1 MIQIQVYHISTTNTN
16 FFVNCTNNGTG
27 NESSSIKTVRIFVFI
42 KQFVN
47 FLSKHINKTWIF
59 LRIIER
65 YFFFFGE
72 IKCKQGVKIFEKHPN
87 KMEIF
92 LRIVEGLFS
101 WVIFCFQIWFYSLFF
116 LKKYPSNNTK
126 GGSAM
131 KESYKSFDELP
142 MMLSVS
148 QVAKVLGI
156 SRTRSYELVNEK
168 GFPKIKIGTRI
179 VVPKDEFKLWIQKQ
193 IKKG

>member
-1 MIQIQVYHISTTNTN
+1 M
-16 FFVNCTNNGTG
+16 
-27 NESSSIKTVRIFVFI
+27 
-42 KQFVN
+42 
-47 FLSKHINKTWIF
+47 
-59 LRIIER
+59 
-65 YFFFFGE
+65 
-72 IKCKQGVKIFEKHPN
+72 KCKQGVKNFEKHPN
-87 KMEIF
+87 KMGIF

-101 WVIFCFQIWFYSLFF
+101 WVNFCFQISLHFFF
-116 LKKYPSNNTK
+116 LKKYLSNNTK

-179 VVPKDEFKLWIQKQ
+179 VVPKDEFRLWIQK
-193 IKKG
+193 KLRKDKNYARK

>member
-1 MIQIQVYHISTTNTN
+1 
-16 FFVNCTNNGTG
+16 
-27 NESSSIKTVRIFVFI
+27 
-42 KQFVN
+42 
-47 FLSKHINKTWIF
+47 
-59 LRIIER
+59 
-65 YFFFFGE
+65 
-72 IKCKQGVKIFEKHPN
+72 
-87 KMEIF
+87 MEIF
-92 LRIVEGLFS
+92 LRIVEGLFLS
-101 WVIFCFQIWFYSLFF
+101 EFLFSNSLILFYF
-116 LKKYPSNNTK
+116 LKKYLSNNTK

-148 QVAKVLGI
+148 QIAKVLGI
-156 SRTRSYELVNEK
+156 SRTRSYDLVNEK

>member
-1 MIQIQVYHISTTNTN
+1 M
-16 FFVNCTNNGTG
+16 
-27 NESSSIKTVRIFVFI
+27 
-42 KQFVN
+42 
-47 FLSKHINKTWIF
+47 
-59 LRIIER
+59 
-65 YFFFFGE
+65 
-72 IKCKQGVKIFEKHPN
+72 KCKQGVKNFEKHPN
-87 KMEIF
+87 KIEIF

-101 WVIFCFQIWFYSLFF
+101 RVKFLSNFISFF
-116 LKKYPSNNTK
+116 LLKKYLSNNTK

-131 KESYKSFDELP
+131 KERYKSFDELP
-142 MMLSVS
+142 MMISVS

-179 VVPKDEFKLWIQKQ
+179 VVPKNEFKLWIQKQ

>member
-1 MIQIQVYHISTTNTN
+1 M
-16 FFVNCTNNGTG
+16 
-27 NESSSIKTVRIFVFI
+27 
-42 KQFVN
+42 
-47 FLSKHINKTWIF
+47 
-59 LRIIER
+59 
-65 YFFFFGE
+65 
-72 IKCKQGVKIFEKHPN
+72 
-87 KMEIF
+87 
-92 LRIVEGLFS
+92 
-101 WVIFCFQIWFYSLFF
+101 
-116 LKKYPSNNTK
+116 K

-142 MMLSVS
+142 MMISVS

-179 VVPKDEFKLWIQKQ
+179 VVPKDEFKLWIKKE

>member
-1 MIQIQVYHISTTNTN
+1 MCE
-16 FFVNCTNNGTG
+16 F
-27 NESSSIKTVRIFVFI
+27 
-42 KQFVN
+42 
-47 FLSKHINKTWIF
+47 
-59 LRIIER
+59 
-65 YFFFFGE
+65 
-72 IKCKQGVKIFEKHPN
+72 
-87 KMEIF
+87 
-92 LRIVEGLFS
+92 LFS
-101 WVIFCFQIWFYSLFF
+101 NFVSFF
-116 LKKYPSNNTK
+116 LLKKYLSNNAK

-179 VVPKDEFKLWIQKQ
+179 VVPKDEFRLWIQKQ
-193 IKKG
+193 MEKG

>member
-1 MIQIQVYHISTTNTN
+1 MLMDGMIYKKGLMYTDIPAVSAAKK
-16 FFVNCTNNGTG
+16 GKLL
-27 NESSSIKTVRIFVFI
+27 SASPFI
-42 KQFVN
+42 IHA
-47 FLSKHINKTWIF
+47 FL
-59 LRIIER
+59 
-65 YFFFFGE
+65 
-72 IKCKQGVKIFEKHPN
+72 
-87 KMEIF
+87 
-92 LRIVEGLFS
+92 
-101 WVIFCFQIWFYSLFF
+101 F
-116 LKKYPSNNTK
+116 LKKYLSNNTK
-126 GGSAM
+126 GGSTM

-179 VVPKDEFKLWIQKQ
+179 VVPKDEFMLWIQKE